1 MPNASSSTGPT
12 PVPPTPAPWYWR
24 SWVREIFVFAGALLI
39 YEASRALVIGS
50 TAKAFSNAA
59 DVVNA
64 ERSSGLFVELWVQ
77 QWLLGHMSLTKA
89 LDDFYMTGHWVV
101 TPLFF
106 VWLFRTR
113 RSLYPYI
120 RNAFLAA
127 NGIAL
132 SIFVVFPVAPPRLL
146 TSNGFVDTLG
156 GISKVHLH
164 GGALSGWF
172 NPYAAM
178 PSMHFG
184 YAFMIGVVVLLLA
197 RTWAVRALALAYP
210 VLVGVTIIGTGNHY
224 IADCAVGCVVMG
236 TGFLAVEAWTAIRP
250 QLTSL
255 DHATR
260 GGITARRRGPR

>member
-1 MPNASSSTGPT
+1 MFAS
-12 PVPPTPAPWYWR
+12 
-24 SWVREIFVFAGALLI
+24 ALVI

-50 TAKAFSNAA
+50 TAKAFSDAA

-64 ERSSGLFVELWVQ
+64 ERSSGLFVELWIQ
-77 QWLLGHMSLTKA
+77 QWLLGHLTLTRV

-106 VWLFRTR
+106 VWLYRTR
-113 RSLYPYI
+113 RHLYPYV
-120 RNAFLAA
+120 RNAFLVA

-132 SIFVVFPVAPPRLL
+132 AIFIVFPVAPPRLL
-146 TSNGFVDTLG
+146 TARGFVDTLG
-156 GISKVHLH
+156 GISNVHLH

-184 YAFMIGVVVLLLA
+184 YAFMIGVATAFLV
-197 RTWAVRALALAYP
+197 RSWAVRVLVLAYP
-210 VLVGVTIIGTGNHY
+210 VLVFVTIVGTGNHY

-236 TGFLAVEAWTAIRP
+236 AGFVALEGWTLVRSRVVASRCTSHDAIAQQSAQGAVN
-250 QLTSL
+250 
-255 DHATR
+255 
-260 GGITARRRGPR
+260 ARSSPDRRGS